1 MPQRDSFAQVHVDVR
16 TGAPF
21 TAAPADDAPFCL
33 AVLGDFG
40 GREGTG
46 RPAAVSG
53 PLLVDRDDLDAVL
66 ARVAPEVALDLGGP
80 QRLRFTA
87 LDDFHPDRIH
97 DRLPLLATLGET
109 RRRLADPGTFADA
122 AAALQAP
129 PPPAADGGR
138 RSATVERL
146 ATGSLLDDILAAA
159 PEPTPAA
166 AAGGPGSGA
175 SAAGELA
182 GFLRDVVRP
191 HLVPRPDPRQQELL
205 ASVDAAAAA
214 LLRLVLHH
222 PAVRALERRW
232 RGVELLVRR
241 LETGPS
247 LRVALFDVTR
257 AELAAGLGREPR
269 DGALARRL
277 AAGAA
282 ALPQSAGWTA
292 LVGLY
297 DLGGEPADVAL
308 LDGLAQLGEACGAP
322 WLGAAPRAL
331 LPALDADETDDADEA
346 KDADEATNLTM
357 AAGAGA
363 TAQLWTAVRRAP
375 YARWLGLAHP
385 AVLLRLPYGA
395 DGEPVDAL
403 DFEELEPGLDA
414 PAARARLLWGD
425 AALVPALVLG
435 AAFAA
440 DGWQLR
446 PGAHL
451 EVDRLPLH
459 LLRHAGGV
467 EAVPP
472 NGQPLGERDA
482 LRLLEA
488 GVMPLLA
495 RREGDSVR
503 LARLQSVAEPVAAL
517 AGRWTAAPT

>member
-21 TAAPADDAPFCL
+21 TAVPADDTPFCL

-46 RPAAVSG
+46 RPASASG

-80 QRLRFTA
+80 QRLRFAA
-87 LDDFHPDRIH
+87 LEDFHPDRLYE
-97 DRLPLLATLGET
+97 RLPLFAALRET
-109 RRRLADPGTFADA
+109 RSRLADPRTFADA

-129 PPPAADGGR
+129 PPAADAGR
-138 RSATVERL
+138 RAATVERL
-146 ATGSLLDDILAAA
+146 ATGSLLDDILAAT
-159 PEPTPAA
+159 PGPAA
-166 AAGGPGSGA
+166 EAAPGARGGGA
-175 SAAGELA
+175 SAADELA

-214 LLRLVLHH
+214 LLRVVLHH

-247 LRVALFDVTR
+247 LRLALFDVTR
-257 AELAAGLGREPR
+257 AELAAGLGRDPR
-269 DGALARRL
+269 DGALVRRL

-292 LVGLY
+292 MVGLY
-297 DLGGEPADVAL
+297 DLAGEPADVAL

-322 WLGAAPRAL
+322 WLGAAPRTL
-331 LPALDADETDDADEA
+331 VLTLDADDADDATVPA
-346 KDADEATNLTM
+346 V
-357 AAGAGA
+357 AGAEA

-395 DGEPVDAL
+395 DGEPVDAPG
-403 DFEELEPGLDA
+403 FEEMEPGLDA

-451 EVDRLPLH
+451 EVERLPLH
-459 LLRHAGGV
+459 LHRHAGGV
-467 EAVPP
+467 DAVPP
-472 NGQPLGERDA
+472 NGRLLGERDA
-482 LRLLEA
+482 VRLLEA

-517 AGRWTAAPT
+517 AGRWAAASA

>member
-21 TAAPADDAPFCL
+21 TAVPADDTPFCL

-46 RPAAVSG
+46 RPASASG

-80 QRLRFTA
+80 QRLRFAA
-87 LDDFHPDRIH
+87 LEDFHPDRLYE
-97 DRLPLLATLGET
+97 RLPLFAALRET
-109 RRRLADPGTFADA
+109 RSRLADPRTFADA

-129 PPPAADGGR
+129 PPAADGGR
-138 RSATVERL
+138 RAATAERL
-146 ATGSLLDDILAAA
+146 ATGSLLDDILDAAPGSTSAAA
-159 PEPTPAA
+159 S
-166 AAGGPGSGA
+166 GRGGA
-175 SAAGELA
+175 SAADELA

-214 LLRLVLHH
+214 LLRVVLHH

-247 LRVALFDVTR
+247 LRIALFDVTR
-257 AELAAGLGREPR
+257 AELAAGLGRDPR
-269 DGALARRL
+269 DSALVRRL
-277 AAGAA
+277 AAGVA

-292 LVGLY
+292 MVGLY
-297 DLGGEPADVAL
+297 DLAGEPADVAL

-395 DGEPVDAL
+395 DGEPVDAPG
-403 DFEELEPGLDA
+403 FEEMEPGLDA

-451 EVDRLPLH
+451 EVERLPLH
-459 LLRHAGGV
+459 LHRHAGGV
-467 EAVPP
+467 DAVPP
-472 NGQPLGERDA
+472 NGRLLGERDA
-482 LRLLEA
+482 VRLLEA

-517 AGRWTAAPT
+517 AGRWAAASA

>member
-21 TAAPADDAPFCL
+21 TAVPADDTPFCL

-46 RPAAVSG
+46 RPASASG

-80 QRLRFTA
+80 QRLRFAA
-87 LDDFHPDRIH
+87 LEDFHPDRLYE
-97 DRLPLLATLGET
+97 RLPLFAALRET
-109 RRRLADPGTFADA
+109 RSRLADPRTFADA

-129 PPPAADGGR
+129 PPAADAGR
-138 RSATVERL
+138 RAATVERL
-146 ATGSLLDDILAAA
+146 ATGSLLDDILAAT
-159 PEPTPAA
+159 PGPAA
-166 AAGGPGSGA
+166 EAAPGTRGGGA
-175 SAAGELA
+175 SAADELA

-214 LLRLVLHH
+214 LLRVVLHH

-247 LRVALFDVTR
+247 LRIALFDVTR
-257 AELAAGLGREPR
+257 AELAAGLGRDPR
-269 DGALARRL
+269 DGALVRRL

-292 LVGLY
+292 MVGLY
-297 DLGGEPADVAL
+297 DLDGEPADVAL

-322 WLGAAPRAL
+322 WLGAAPRTL
-331 LPALDADETDDADEA
+331 VPTLDADDADDAD
-346 KDADEATNLTM
+346 DATAP
-357 AAGAGA
+357 AGAGAEA

-395 DGEPVDAL
+395 DGEPVDAPG
-403 DFEELEPGLDA
+403 FEEMEPGLDA
-414 PAARARLLWGD
+414 PARAHR
-425 AALVPALVLG
+425 AA
-435 AAFAA
+435 AASRRRRRR
-440 DGWQLR
+440 QLR

-451 EVDRLPLH
+451 EVERLPLH
-459 LLRHAGGV
+459 LHRHAGGV
-467 EAVPP
+467 DAVPP
-472 NGQPLGERDA
+472 NGRLLGERDA
-482 LRLLEA
+482 VRLLEA

-517 AGRWTAAPT
+517 AGRWAAASA